1 MKKLGF
7 GMMRLPVPDPNVQGQ
22 VDLNQVCAMVDT
34 FLEKGFTYFDT
45 AYMYHDHNSERVV
58 RKTLVER
65 HPRDRFTLATKLPLS
80 MMKDST
86 PADQERIFSE
96 QLEKCG
102 VTYFDY
108 YLLHNLNKETYARAQ
123 KLDSFAFLQ
132 EKKAAGLARHIGFSF
147 HDSAALL
154 DEILTAHPEVE
165 FVQLQINY
173 LDWDSESIQSRKCYE
188 TAVKHG
194 KQVVVME
201 PVKGGSLAHMLPEAE
216 ALLRSAHPDWS
227 IPSWGIRFAA
237 SLDHVM
243 VVLSGMSDLEQVRD
257 NTGYMADFQ
266 PLTEAERQTVF
277 QAAEILRKS
286 IAIPCTACRYC
297 VEGCPQNIAI
307 PEYFELYNTS
317 YQIGGRTSPAVRMR
331 YGFLQRDHGKA
342 SDCVACGQCESA
354 CPQHIE
360 IISWLKKVAAALED

>member
-188 TAVKHG
+188 TAVKHRSEERRVG
-194 KQVVVME
+194 KE
-201 PVKGGSLAHMLPEAE
+201 C
-216 ALLRSAHPDWS
+216 RSRWS
-227 IPSWGIRFAA
+227 PY
-237 SLDHVM
+237 H
-243 VVLSGMSDLEQVRD
+243 
-257 NTGYMADFQ
+257 
-266 PLTEAERQTVF
+266 
-277 QAAEILRKS
+277 
-286 IAIPCTACRYC
+286 
-297 VEGCPQNIAI
+297 
-307 PEYFELYNTS
+307 
-317 YQIGGRTSPAVRMR
+317 
-331 YGFLQRDHGKA
+331 
-342 SDCVACGQCESA
+342 
-354 CPQHIE
+354 
-360 IISWLKKVAAALED
+360 